1 MNDEPLLT
9 FKSKIEGKNADVL
22 VYVDRIEWEQAGRV
36 SLTRL
41 SGAALTMGATAR
53 KSGLRTGKRGT
64 EMIPIKSISSVTA
77 EREGL
82 LHNVKVICSGNSID
96 FRVRRDDADNIK
108 AMITQLVLGSHP
120 AQQGTPP
127 TPSPPPP
134 PAAAAPL
141 SSATDDLVRLA
152 GLHHDGVLTD
162 AEFAAA
168 KARLLGPPPPA

>member
-41 SGAALTMGATAR
+41 SGAAITMGRTAR

-96 FRVRRDDADNIK
+96 FSVRRNDADNIK
-108 AMITQLVLGSHP
+108 ATITQLVLGSHP
-120 AQQGTPP
+120 AQQDAAPTPSSPLPP
-127 TPSPPPP
+127 TPDAAP
-134 PAAAAPL
+134 PA
-141 SSATDDLVRLA
+141 SVSDELVKLV
-152 GLHHDGVLTD
+152 GLRDAGVLSED
-162 AEFAAA
+162 EFAAA
-168 KARLLGPPPPA
+168 KARLLST